1 MNKRPLKDKKVFVL
15 DMDGTFYL
23 GDRLL
28 EGSLEFLSAIRDR
41 GMSFIF
47 FTNNS
52 SKSPGQYIK
61 KLASMGCYIDE
72 SQIVTSGMVTI
83 NYLKSEFKAP
93 RVYLLGTPLLEEDF
107 LKCGITLTDKD
118 PDAVVAGFDTT
129 LTYDKLD
136 KACTLIRSGTPF
148 IATHPD
154 LNCPVDR
161 GLMPDC
167 GAICAFITAATGVH
181 PKYLGK
187 PSSETLD
194 FITQY
199 TNTTRSDLVFV
210 GDRLETDIA
219 IGFRH
224 DVTSALVLTGVTRLK
239 DLAGSEIKPDII
251 ADRLIDLL
259 GYL

>member
-1 MNKRPLKDKKVFVL
+1 MHKRPLKDKKVFVL

-52 SKSPGQYIK
+52 SKTPGYYIK
-61 KLASMGCYIDE
+61 KLASMDCHIDE
-72 SQIVTSGMVTI
+72 RQIVTSGMVAI
-83 NYLKSEFKAP
+83 SYLKRRFRAP

-107 LKCGITLTDKD
+107 VNSGITLTDCD

-129 LTYDKLD
+129 LTYEKLD
-136 KACTLIRSGTPF
+136 KACALIRKGIPF

-154 LNCPVDR
+154 INCPVDN

-167 GAICAFITAATGVH
+167 GAICAFITTATGVR
-181 PKYLGK
+181 PEYLGK

-199 TNTTRSDLVFV
+199 TNTARSDLVFV

-224 DVTSALVLTGVTRLK
+224 EVTTALVLTGVTRLK

-251 ADRLIDLL
+251 ADRLVDLL

>member
-1 MNKRPLKDKKVFVL
+1 
-15 DMDGTFYL
+15 
-23 GDRLL
+23 
-28 EGSLEFLSAIRDR
+28 
-41 GMSFIF
+41 
-47 FTNNS
+47 
-52 SKSPGQYIK
+52 
-61 KLASMGCYIDE
+61 
-72 SQIVTSGMVTI
+72 
-83 NYLKSEFKAP
+83 
-93 RVYLLGTPLLEEDF
+93 LEEDF
-107 LKCGITLTDKD
+107 VNSGITLTDCD

-129 LTYDKLD
+129 LTYEKLD
-136 KACTLIRSGTPF
+136 KACALIRKGIPF

-154 LNCPVDR
+154 INCPVDN

-167 GAICAFITAATGVH
+167 GAICAFIITATGVR
-181 PKYLGK
+181 PEYLGK

-199 TNTTRSDLVFV
+199 TNTARSDLVFV

-224 DVTSALVLTGVTRLK
+224 EVTTALVLTGVTRLK

-251 ADRLIDLL
+251 ADRLVDLL